1 MATVT
6 AAEESG
12 RQLAT
17 QAEALAAAVT
27 TALAAIDTTTEAG
40 QNTCQIGEQLDEVN
54 QFLHVQLIDCT
65 LSACV

>member
-17 QAEALAAAVT
+17 QAEALAAAVA

-40 QNTCQIGEQLDEVN
+40 RNTCQIGE
-54 QFLHVQLIDCT
+54 
-65 LSACV
+65 